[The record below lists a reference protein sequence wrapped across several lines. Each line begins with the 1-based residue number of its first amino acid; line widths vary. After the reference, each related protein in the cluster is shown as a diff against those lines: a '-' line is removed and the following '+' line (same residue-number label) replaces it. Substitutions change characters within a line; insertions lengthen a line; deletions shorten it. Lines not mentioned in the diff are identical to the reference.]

1 MGGLKTKK
9 EKKKTEEEL
18 AGKERKGWQSLVWLV
33 ENFFFFLV
41 RKPILLISPVE
52 WNETMIEPCLWQ
64 IPRDCL
70 HMDKSL
76 LT

>member
-9 EKKKTEEEL
+9 EKKKKTEEEL

-33 ENFFFFLV
+33 ENFFFLV

-64 IPRDCL
+64 TP
-70 HMDKSL
+70 
-76 LT
+76 